1 MYTQNARITGNFKM
15 KMKDHLLLGGEHVR
29 KVSPGFHSPMKF
41 NDDELSSDEKKEI
54 EDRVSKFIETQEKPG
69 IKYKG
74 NQFLP
79 QTKQVVDRK
88 RSTKMKESSAVD
100 VLKQYGMSE
109 GDSKVVVGEI
119 IEAMRGPRKEETKL
133 LIKKTKN

>member
-1 MYTQNARITGNFKM
+1 MSITAELNELESLNKEITR
-15 KMKDHLLLGGEHVR
+15 LSTNLRALR
-29 KVSPGFHSPMKF
+29 KQ
-41 NDDELSSDEKKEI
+41 KKEI

-69 IKYKG
+69 LKYKG

-109 GDSKVVVGEI
+109 GDSKVVVSQI

-133 LIKKTKN
+133 LIKKTKTKN